1 MIKNIFKKKPDYIKG
16 HHTILGYK
24 FTILDPMMM
33 PKVRQAAYHL
43 NEYEK
48 GWGITK
54 ENLTL
59 TFKELKKLTSFPSSF
74 HGNDDLISQLTD
86 QNKEMSAIIDM
97 LLLVINQ
104 DYQYDPFI
112 KSACNIIL
120 LDDEKA
126 DVIDPEIQKRK
137 LELCAK
143 HHDIMVFFL
152 VTERN
157 SQKTIIDIYDILTTL
172 EQSPYPKAQ
181 MMTEKRLLSLIKPR

>member
-16 HHTILGYK
+16 HHTILGHK

-54 ENLTL
+54 ENLIL
-59 TFKELKKLTSFPSSF
+59 TFEELKRQTSFPSSW
-74 HGNDDLISQLTD
+74 HGNDDLVSQLTD

-97 LLLVINQ
+97 LLLVIKQ

-120 LDDEKA
+120 LDDEKP

-143 HHDIMVFFL
+143 HQDIMVFFL
-152 VTERN
+152 VMERN
-157 SQKTIIDIYDILTTL
+157 SQKTIIDTFSILTTL
-172 EQSPYPKAQ
+172 EQSPYPKTQ